1 MEDMKMIRGES
12 ILAML
17 SDNTSIKEMLQL
29 MGVDPTDEIVNEA
42 TTNFISTGNVIT
54 MEALYNFL
62 KGKQILSK
70 DNKENVKIASV
81 VDLR

>member
-17 SDNTSIKEMLQL
+17 SDNTSVKEMLQL

-42 TTNFISTGNVIT
+42 TIAFVSNGNNIT
-54 MEALYNFL
+54 MEALYDFL
-62 KGKQILSK
+62 KGKQILSS
-70 DNKENVKIASV
+70 NEKISSV